1 VLRPFDLPEA
11 LEENLISHLTVWCT
25 VGLLSAILSLLLYGL
40 LEHTLRS
47 PALALLLVLAYAL
60 GTIAFPFSTLFF
72 SHQIAAALV
81 FLSFGLLF
89 LHKTRLGEDPNA
101 AELPAYAGSPWIL
114 ALAGFCAGFALTT
127 EYPTMIAVAPISL
140 YALLVVP
147 QKRHLLFF
155 FAGLGLGG
163 GLLVLYN
170 LLAFGKIYM
179 IPYSV
184 YGQTGSAAFPEH
196 RLGYMGVRL
205 PSWEV
210 IKEIT
215 IRPTRGLLYIN
226 PWLALVVPA
235 FLIPVFSRRNRKE
248 AVLCTFIILA
258 FLAFNAGYGK
268 SIIFWGGGASV
279 GPRHVVPMLPFAVF
293 LLAPLTKNRF
303 LRYFF
308 YVSSLASV
316 AIMLMATATEPRVP
330 YEYKNP
336 AVDLFWDGYVT
347 GRLAIHHDGP
357 FSSILLT
364 EDSVSFNLGKLFGL
378 PPRFQLLPLFLFW
391 FLMLFRIVAVTRRR
405 SEAMGAATAERIGQ
419 EEPRAES
426 TPASPLLPKAVLPV
440 AGAYLVVL
448 FALPFFFGNLEVRRG
463 GERFGLRGIYAKGVA
478 WEALDEAY
486 RPMAVPEEQIVMRR
500 VDEFLLFPWHHDGP
514 PIQGPFSVEWTGWI
528 YIPKDGHYK
537 FATAS
542 DDGSSVYIDDRL
554 VVDNWGIHG
563 RRRRHKGVDL
573 KQGFHTIV
581 VRYYN
586 VAHKGSMYF
595 LWARPGTHLQPVP
608 KEHLFPEAPGKDS

>member
-1 VLRPFDLPEA
+1 
-11 LEENLISHLTVWCT
+11 
-25 VGLLSAILSLLLYGL
+25 
-40 LEHTLRS
+40 
-47 PALALLLVLAYAL
+47 
-60 GTIAFPFSTLFF
+60 
-72 SHQIAAALV
+72 
-81 FLSFGLLF
+81 
-89 LHKTRLGEDPNA
+89 
-101 AELPAYAGSPWIL
+101 
-114 ALAGFCAGFALTT
+114 
-127 EYPTMIAVAPISL
+127 
-140 YALLVVP
+140 
-147 QKRHLLFF
+147 
-155 FAGLGLGG
+155 
-163 GLLVLYN
+163 
-170 LLAFGKIYM
+170 
-179 IPYSV
+179 
-184 YGQTGSAAFPEH
+184 
-196 RLGYMGVRL
+196 
-205 PSWEV
+205 
-210 IKEIT
+210 
-215 IRPTRGLLYIN
+215 
-226 PWLALVVPA
+226 
-235 FLIPVFSRRNRKE
+235 
-248 AVLCTFIILA
+248 
-258 FLAFNAGYGK
+258 
-268 SIIFWGGGASV
+268 
-279 GPRHVVPMLPFAVF
+279 
-293 LLAPLTKNRF
+293 
-303 LRYFF
+303 
-308 YVSSLASV
+308 
-316 AIMLMATATEPRVP
+316 MLMATATEPRVP